1 MCFRSSA
8 AGEKLNEPLAPLFNP
23 TLYNVPYDEAV
34 STQAAGNWGLQ
45 RSNEE
50 AEEVLTTSIFSHGS
64 DTSPTNTLSE
74 RMADLGGNFTGTS
87 RLLATS
93 EKAFC

>member
-1 MCFRSSA
+1 MT
-8 AGEKLNEPLAPLFNP
+8 KLFLPKLLGIGAFSGPMRRRRKF
-23 TLYNVPYDEAV
+23 
-34 STQAAGNWGLQ
+34 
-45 RSNEE
+45 
-50 AEEVLTTSIFSHGS
+50 TTSIFSHGS